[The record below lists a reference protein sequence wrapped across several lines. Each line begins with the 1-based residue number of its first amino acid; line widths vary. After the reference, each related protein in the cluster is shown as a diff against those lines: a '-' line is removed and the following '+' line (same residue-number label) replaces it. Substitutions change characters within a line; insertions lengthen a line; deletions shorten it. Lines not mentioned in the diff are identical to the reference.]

1 MMDVHQQ
8 PLYINDDDNIIYKS
22 DDVMMPAAALMD
34 IPMYDDVKAPGNSTY
49 HIIIVIIIL
58 PMMPAC
64 LIV

>member
-22 DDVMMPAAALMD
+22 DDVMMPAALMD

-49 HIIIVIIIL
+49 YIIIVVIIL